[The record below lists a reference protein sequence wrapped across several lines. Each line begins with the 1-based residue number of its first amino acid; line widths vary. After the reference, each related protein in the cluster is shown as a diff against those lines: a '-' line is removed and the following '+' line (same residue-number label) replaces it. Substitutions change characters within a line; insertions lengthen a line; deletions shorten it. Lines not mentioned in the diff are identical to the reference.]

1 MSQNYNILC
10 CDGGGI
16 RGLLTAM
23 LLDRLPPSALQNTM
37 LFAGTSTGGII
48 AIALAVGIPPK
59 DLVGL
64 YSSQCSTIFPPNAP
78 PAASV
83 DQMTAYIKSVLPS
96 DLAFT
101 AEALALACEVG
112 ILPKNLFSAKYAN
125 ASLRTQ
131 IEKTLGGSAT
141 TTFDKVPSGLFVTT
155 YQLDDGGGEWLP
167 ISIDNLPGS
176 TTSASA
182 LIDAALSTS
191 AAPTF
196 FPPYNHPL
204 LGYCVDGGTFA
215 NDPSTFVLSR
225 VLSSARQLGID
236 PANIRMLSVGT
247 GSSANSVPSS
257 YFGTVPPELWGTY
270 QYMFPTPSAT
280 GVPSELLI
288 NLMMDGSSEIDDTQT
303 ESILTSAQYL
313 RVQVTLTSPVMLD
326 DCSEVP
332 ALEGMA
338 NSFVQ
343 SSKWTTIVDWV
354 KANFV

>member
-1 MSQNYNILC
+1 MAQNYNILC

-23 LLDRLPPSALQNTM
+23 LLNDLPSTALQNTAV
-37 LFAGTSTGGII
+37 FAGTSTGGII
-48 AIALAVGIPPK
+48 AIALSAGVQPK
-59 DLVGL
+59 NLVTL

-83 DQMTAYIKSVLPS
+83 SQMKAYLENVLPS
-96 DLAFT
+96 ELTWT
-101 AEALALACEVG
+101 AEAIALACAAGV
-112 ILPKNLFSAKYAN
+112 LPKNLFSAKYTN
-125 ASLRTQ
+125 DSLRKQ
-131 IEKTLGGSAT
+131 IEQTLGDSAT
-141 TTFDKVPSGLFVTT
+141 STFESLSKGLFVTT
-155 YQLDDGGGEWLP
+155 FQLDNGSGQWVP
-167 ISIDNLPGS
+167 ISIDNFPSS
-176 TTSASA
+176 TTSSST

-225 VLSSARQLGID
+225 VLSAASTLNID
-236 PANIRMLSVGT
+236 VSNIRMLSIGT
-247 GSSANSVPSS
+247 GSSASSVPSS

-270 QYMFPTPSAT
+270 QYMFPTPAAP

-288 NLMMDGSSEIDDTQT
+288 NLMMDGSSELDDSQT
-303 ESILTSAQYL
+303 ESVLGARYL
-313 RVQVTLTSPVMLD
+313 RVQVPLTSAITLD

-332 ALEGMA
+332 ALMTMA
-338 NSFVQ
+338 NSFMQ
-343 SSKWTTIVDWV
+343 SPQWTTIVDWV
-354 KANFV
+354 NANFV